1 MFYLLTFSPS
11 AKSVW
16 IFQHKKLKGEG
27 TVKDQTCL
35 RWVPKTI
42 PEPPRPVLQPGR
54 ELWERI
60 WNMGADWISPD
71 SDLEI
76 LLLTCEMVD
85 ERWNLRIRA
94 MQDQDLSIGRRVDR
108 LQGQIVE
115 NLSLLGLTPA
125 DRTRLGVARVKAR
138 SKVEEMIARS
148 RAHGMAS
155 PLDDS
160 SSGGSTS

>member
-1 MFYLLTFSPS
+1 MAQRGRPP
-11 AKSVW
+11 KP
-16 IFQHKKLKGEG
+16 IEQKKKLGNPGRRPLPE
-27 TVKDQTCL
+27 DSELQQL
-35 RWVPKTI
+35 PRAIDI
-42 PEPPRPVLQPGR
+42 PEPPRPLLQPGR
-54 ELWERI
+54 ELWDRI
-60 WNMGADWISPD
+60 WQLGADWISPD

-76 LLLTCEMVD
+76 LLLTCEMID

-148 RAHGMAS
+148 RLHGMAS
-155 PLDDS
+155 PVDDS
-160 SSGGSTS
+160 STGSGPAG